1 MSRIDQNS
9 SSVKALILIASLVSS
24 STEASPDWTF
34 EKVDAC
40 PGCLSDAAEVTVRRT
55 VQSLP
60 LEFSRCL
67 DCGLIYQ
74 TPRLTRESLSSYF
87 SSETFIQ
94 DPNGDNLDELLGYPD
109 YFDWDKSYAV
119 TAKLRLD
126 RIGRFKRPPGELLEI
141 GTATGSFLA
150 AARSFG
156 FRVRG
161 LDLSSRFAA
170 FARKRYDLNIDVGYV
185 EEFAMPRS
193 HYDVI

>member
-40 PGCLSDAAEVTVRRT
+40 PGCLSDAAEATVRRT

-74 TPRLTRESLSSYF
+74 TPRLARELLSSYF

-109 YFDWDKSYAV
+109 YRYFGRFSRARDSQITFSV
-119 TAKLRLD
+119 THGWSAFWRGRPWFAER
-126 RIGRFKRPPGELLEI
+126 RIGE
-141 GTATGSFLA
+141 TSLA
-150 AARSFG
+150 VG
-156 FRVRG
+156 
-161 LDLSSRFAA
+161 SSRFWIGWVTRHGDKC
-170 FARKRYDLNIDVGYV
+170 ARSTCRD
-185 EEFAMPRS
+185 
-193 HYDVI
+193 

>member
-40 PGCLSDAAEVTVRRT
+40 PGCLSDAAEATVRRT

-74 TPRLTRESLSSYF
+74 TPRLARESLSSYF

-126 RIGRFKRPPGELLEI
+126 RNRTIQETPRRIVGNWNSHRFVLGCGTIVRLPRPR
-141 GTATGSFLA
+141 T
-150 AARSFG
+150 
-156 FRVRG
+156 
-161 LDLSSRFAA
+161 
-170 FARKRYDLNIDVGYV
+170 
-185 EEFAMPRS
+185 
-193 HYDVI
+193 